1 MSRIKQLSAYYLASL
16 SGLSLE
22 EQGVALTLVVL
33 SDDEGRG
40 IANPELILANSPQL
54 AGNMASW
61 DLAAIMDSLLG
72 KWPMYREYRVENTTY
87 YFILDY
93 QRFCTSNHPAPSKLP
108 PPPAELLAASASAVA
123 APARGRPRGSSGRQK
138 QKASPTPAERW
149 TDPHFPEKVYEGW
162 RQIYDASLGGVL
174 GEAEHITR
182 NARRNIDMAIS
193 AGYDEAAFRRACAI
207 AANSDWWCG
216 RKGEKRTPSNFET
229 TSAPSTI
236 KNLLAGRYD

>member
-1 MSRIKQLSAYYLASL
+1 MSRIKQLSADYLASL

-22 EQGVALTLVVL
+22 EQDVALTLVVF

-40 IANPELILANSPQL
+40 VANPELILANSPQL

-93 QRFCTSNHPAPSKLP
+93 KRFCTSNHPAPSKLP

-123 APARGRPRGSSGRQK
+123 APARGRP
-138 QKASPTPAERW
+138 
-149 TDPHFPEKVYEGW
+149 
-162 RQIYDASLGGVL
+162 
-174 GEAEHITR
+174 GEAVDGR
-182 NARRNIDMAIS
+182 NRKHPPLQPNAGRTLIFPRRCMRDGGRFTMPRL
-193 AGYDEAAFRRACAI
+193 AGC
-207 AANSDWWCG
+207 WG
-216 RKGEKRTPSNFET
+216 KRTSP
-229 TSAPSTI
+229 AMPAVIST
-236 KNLLAGRYD
+236 